1 MPRLTRPSQSRSAAV
16 VTRKP
21 LMVNAPTVTSC
32 GSTASSNPC
41 RPILPQHLFPCQ
53 RCRVACHRE
62 HRSTERTASH
72 CLPPQHHL
80 LKVALIL
87 RTRRLNTPLPC
98 IRRRVRT
105 ALMTRRTEGAAGRVR
120 QKRSTSHARLLQT
133 ILSTTTRAG
142 GRPSRSTATAPLPIA
157 RFNRVPMIGIGLPR
171 PTRTAL
177 AVPCHRNSSCEP
189 RKPRHRRS
197 RCNPSSPPKRTA
209 SRRRRSRRSRRHP
222 LAATRTR

>member
-1 MPRLTRPSQSRSAAV
+1 MA
-16 VTRKP
+16 
-21 LMVNAPTVTSC
+21 NAPTVTSC
-32 GSTASSNPC
+32 GSTASSSPC

-53 RCRVACHRE
+53 PCPGACRRE

-72 CLPPQHHL
+72 CLPPRDHL

-87 RTRRLNTPLPC
+87 RTRRQNTPLPC
-98 IRRRVRT
+98 IRRRGHT
-105 ALMTRRTEGAAGRVR
+105 APTTRRTEGAAGRVR
-120 QKRSTSHARLLQT
+120 QKKSTARGRLLQT
-133 ILSTTTRAG
+133 IPSTTTRAD
-142 GRPSRSTATAPLPIA
+142 GRPSRSTATAPLLIA
-157 RFNRVPMIGIGLPR
+157 RFSKVPTIGIGLSR

-197 RCNPSSPPKRTA
+197 HCSPSSRPNRTA
-209 SRRRRSRRSRRHP
+209 SRRRRRSRRPP